1 MSRSLHGSTSSPAAP
16 VLEARGIHK
25 AFSGVPALQDAALV
39 IEPGEVHGLLGANG
53 CGKSTLIKILS
64 GFHPLDE
71 GTVRV
76 NGADVTSDIS
86 AAGLRERGL
95 SFVHQDLGLTA
106 DATVVE
112 HFVLRPENG
121 QRLTAINWRAER
133 ARLTALLA
141 EYELDVDLDSPA
153 GSLSP
158 IERAQVAIIRALD
171 QGGSSDGL
179 PRLLVLDEPTVFLPR
194 HDVER
199 LKTLIVRL
207 RDRGDAVLLVSHDL
221 DEVLEMAD
229 RVTVLRDGR
238 NVGTVEVAGLTRGAL
253 VQMILGNELR
263 GARATLRAPSD
274 VGSEVLRVK
283 GLSGV
288 RTRGVDLALRSGEVV
303 GLTGL
308 AGSGYEEVADLLYGS
323 QPATFDRLE
332 VGGREVTTAAPRT
345 MIESGVVLVP
355 ADRKTKGGATELSVL
370 ENMALPLVSRNFVRG
385 RITWAKLR
393 ESIAA
398 VCASLK
404 VKPQDPEAIFRNL
417 SGGNQQKTIIGKWLE
432 VEPDILLL
440 NEPTQGVDV
449 GARAEIFALVRRAVD
464 DGAAALCATS
474 DYEQLLEVADRVIVF
489 REGRVWSELSGDHI
503 GKDEI
508 ASAVYGY

>member
-1 MSRSLHGSTSSPAAP
+1 MSQSAHESTSTLAPP
-16 VLEARGIHK
+16 VLEARGIDK
-25 AFSGVPALQDAALV
+25 AFSGVPALQDASLV
-39 IEPGEVHGLLGANG
+39 IRPGEVHGLLGANG

-64 GFHPLDE
+64 GFHPLDG
-71 GTVRV
+71 GTVSV
-76 NGADVTSDIS
+76 NGVDVTADIS

-112 HFVLRPENG
+112 HFVLRPETG
-121 QRLTAINWRAER
+121 ERFSAIHWKAER
-133 ARLTALLA
+133 TRLRELLA

-153 GSLSP
+153 GSLTP
-158 IERAQVAIIRALD
+158 IERAQVAIVRALD
-171 QGGSSDGL
+171 QGGPATDS

-199 LKTLIVRL
+199 LSRLIDRL

-229 RVTVLRDGR
+229 RVTVLRDGL

-253 VQMILGNELR
+253 VQMILGSELR
-263 GARATLRAPSD
+263 GSRATLRAASPQ
-274 VGSEVLRVK
+274 GPEVLRVE
-283 GLSGV
+283 GLGGD
-288 RTRGVDLALRSGEVV
+288 RARGVDLTIHAGEVV

-323 QPATFDRLE
+323 KAGTHDRFD
-332 VGGREVTTAAPRT
+332 VGGRAIATVAPRQ
-345 MIESGVVLVP
+345 MIEAGVVLVP
-355 ADRKTKGGATELSVL
+355 ADRKSKGGATELSVL
-370 ENMALPLVSRNFVRG
+370 ENMSLPLVSRSFEGG
-385 RITWAKLR
+385 RIRWRSLR
-393 ESIAA
+393 TTITA

-404 VKPQDPEAIFRNL
+404 VKPQDPDAIFRNL

-432 VEPDILLL
+432 VGPDILLL

-449 GARAEIFALVRRAVD
+449 GARAEIFTLVRRAVD
-464 DGAAALCATS
+464 AGAAALCATS

-489 REGRVWSELSGDHI
+489 REGRIWSELSGDHI